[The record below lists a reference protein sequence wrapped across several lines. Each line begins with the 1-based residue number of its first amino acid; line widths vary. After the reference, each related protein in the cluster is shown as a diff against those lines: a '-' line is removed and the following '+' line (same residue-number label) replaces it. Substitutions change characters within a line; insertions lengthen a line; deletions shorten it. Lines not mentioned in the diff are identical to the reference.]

1 MRYKV
6 IFFII
11 FVIVA
16 ILINRLYQISI
27 NKKEYYEKLAKENVE
42 KVVNIMPLRGEILDS
57 KGNLLAKNVV
67 GFSLAI
73 KPHLKVNSQEFN
85 NTILEIKKHF
95 KDIDLEVLKKVYKK
109 NNSPYNHKY
118 IQVLD
123 FIPYKDMMK
132 IYPTLQMVKNV
143 KISPTTKREYP
154 YGKYLAHIVGYI
166 GKTSKKEAKRDILA
180 KKIGKIGKS
189 GIEKYYNAI
198 LQGKEGK
205 KTLKVNAV
213 NKVLEELNFIPPQ
226 SNQNII
232 LGIDTDLQKFIY
244 DELGDT
250 AAAVVVMQ
258 TDGQILAAVSNPS
271 FDPNLFVDG
280 ISAKDW
286 KALRDNL
293 EHPFTNKFISATYP
307 PGSVIKMGVALVT
320 SKVAGNFVL
329 NHEYCKG
336 YITIGKSTHKFR
348 CWSHWGHGDVDL
360 RKSVRESCDVFYY
373 NKALKIGIDNLSKGL
388 KEIGLGV
395 KTGVDLPRE
404 FRGIIPN
411 KEWKKKRYH
420 QSWYKG
426 ETVIAAIGQGYTNV
440 TLMQVARYTALLATS
455 KLVTPHFAKIIH
467 NKEYQ
472 AQSKKIEFDPYVFST
487 IREGMFDVC
496 NNKRGTAYR
505 AMHDLPIVV
514 AGKTGTAQVVSIAQD
529 VKKRAKE
536 EDMEYFRRSHAWL
549 TTYAPYKNPKIV
561 VSIIVEHGGH
571 GGSAAGPIAAKIYEW
586 LYDRG
591 YFDSP
596 EDKIEDEDNDSVF
609 APFRIDSNRSGE

>member
-1 MRYKV
+1 MRFKIIV
-6 IFFII
+6 FLIFII
-11 FVIVA
+11 IV
-16 ILINRLYQISI
+16 ILINRLYYISI
-27 NKKEYYEKLAKENVE
+27 KQEKYYQKKAKDNIEKIVD
-42 KVVNIMPLRGEILDS
+42 IMPLRGEILDT

-67 GFSLAI
+67 GFSLKI
-73 KPHLKVNSQEFN
+73 KPHLKINSSEFN
-85 NTILEIKKHF
+85 TTIQEVKKYF
-95 KDIDLEVLKKVYKK
+95 KDINITILKKVYRK
-109 NNSPYNHKY
+109 NNSPYNHKF
-118 IQVLD
+118 IQVID
-123 FIPYKDMMK
+123 FIPYKDMMS
-132 IYPTLQMVKNV
+132 IYPTLQMNKNI

-154 YGKYLAHIVGYI
+154 YGKYLAHIIGYI
-166 GKTSKKEAKRDILA
+166 GKTSKREAKKYPLA

-189 GIEKYYNAI
+189 GIEKYYNSI

-205 KTLKVNAV
+205 KVLKVNAV
-213 NKVLEELNFIPPQ
+213 NKILDELSFIPPK

-232 LGIDTDLQKFIY
+232 LGIDTDLQKYIY

-250 AAAVVVMQ
+250 AAAIVVME
-258 TDGQILAAVSNPS
+258 TNGQILAAVSNPS

-280 ISAKDW
+280 ISSKDW

-307 PGSVIKMGVALVT
+307 PGSTIKMGVALAT
-320 SKVAGNFVL
+320 SKYAGNFIFQ
-329 NHEYCKG
+329 HEYCKG
-336 YITIGKSTHKFR
+336 YITIGKSKHKFR

-360 RKSVRESCDVFYY
+360 RKSIRESCDVFYY

-388 KEIGLGV
+388 NEIGLGV

-404 FRGIIPN
+404 FKGLIPN
-411 KEWKKKRYH
+411 KEWKKKRYK

-440 TLMQVARYTALLATS
+440 TLMQIARYTAFLATGN
-455 KLVTPHFAKIIH
+455 LVTPHFAKII
-467 NKEYQ
+467 NNQEYKEKI
-472 AQSKKIEFDPYVFST
+472 KKLNFDSNVFNI
-487 IREGMFDVC
+487 IRDGMFDVC
-496 NNKRGTAYR
+496 NSKRGTAYR
-505 AMHDLPIVV
+505 AMHNLPIVV
-514 AGKTGTAQVVSIAQD
+514 AGKTGTAQVVSIPQD

-549 TTYAPYKNPKIV
+549 TTYAPFKNPKIV

-591 YFDSP
+591 YFDNI
-596 EDKIEDEDNDSVF
+596 DKSSNNSLEDNSSYNLFKPIKDF
-609 APFRIDSNRSGE
+609 